1 MSISSTARRAGP
13 FFGNG
18 VATDFTFDFKLFKTE
33 ELRVVRLPRES
44 STEIDLVMGVDYD
57 ASLNADQDENPGGG
71 VTLRVPLALGD
82 RLTLVSAVPAL
93 QPVDLTNQGGFYP
106 DLVNGGLDRT
116 TILVQQLKE
125 EADRTVK
132 TPVSAPN
139 ANLTLPLPQ
148 GNQIVAWNADGTG
161 LVNLD
166 PSELVSVVAYG
177 NAYADFFNGDGV
189 ETAFALTESPGSIYN
204 LHVAIS
210 GVTQVPGFDYN
221 WSSGT
226 TLTFAVAPP
235 AGSKI
240 FVRYQRALSEGSGG
254 GGGGDNFRKADRD
267 GGNLTDLDAALFRE
281 RLKVGGFNRGAWNAK
296 LNEPAVVSGKGV
308 IGDFYTVT
316 VAGTTA
322 IDGIAAWAA
331 GDQLLFNGVVWTRL
345 AAQAGEEGTNKGA
358 WNALTN
364 TPALVS
370 SVGTEG
376 DFYTVSVAG
385 STSLNGITSW
395 AVGDRA
401 RFKGGVWL
409 KTAADDTRVE
419 AERLGWFDIP
429 VERFGAK
436 AADAAFDNTA
446 AINAAEAWCKAN
458 GGGRVVFRADQSYYF
473 KGTLTGDRSYM
484 LWSGQRTRL
493 IYNGTNTT
501 RNLLSFGSSTVERR
515 RVLVDGLVIQ
525 SATKM
530 TGGVAVYADRLVES
544 VFNIDVQTQAGNEL
558 LGNNIWNGFWLRHG
572 ATVSVS
578 GQSFEGQ
585 NEAII
590 VNGAPGAT
598 GGKSD
603 LFIDINKIAAWK
615 VGVHQAGGWGGLYLS
630 DHTTL
635 IGNFTH
641 FLEDQ
646 ALTSENNREF
656 FASGTTF
663 DFTSNATL
671 TPGTGG
677 KGIMLMGPGEC
688 LFDFRGCWMAGGVG
702 SIFYIG
708 PNSLARV
715 TITGTRGFI
724 CSPDPVDTT
733 LKGDFL
739 TVDSA
744 NCDVQLVGCNIKSMQ
759 GWAIN
764 QRAAGANIYYS
775 GCVFLNNTLGHVN
788 PAIPITP
795 GIFTDN
801 GPARFYRVVETDTF
815 RIGNGI
821 SQSTYWKMD
830 AGMPVFGYEPQSFH
844 RFDPSTKKI
853 DWFLNNQTSL
863 QIAPKGI
870 SLRSQPFLAYEY
882 ITGTLDSAGN
892 AAIPTGAVSPFTV
905 LFGFVSV
912 LNGAA
917 PGRTSEVQV
926 QVESGTYYIS
936 TGSAANAGKAFRG
949 VVFYLTGE

>member
-221 WSSGT
+221 WSSGRS
-226 TLTFAVAPP
+226 LTFAVAPP

-240 FVRYQRALSEGSGG
+240 FVRYQRALSEGG
-254 GGGGDNFRKADRD
+254 GGGGDYFSKADRD
-267 GGNLTDLDAALFRE
+267 GGNLTEVDAALFRE
-281 RLKVGGFNRGAWNAK
+281 RLKVGGFNRGAWDAN

-316 VAGTTA
+316 VAGTTD
-322 IDGIAAWAA
+322 IDGTAAWAA
-331 GDQLLFNGVVWTRL
+331 GDQLLFNGAAWTRL
-345 AAQAGEEGTNKGA
+345 PALAANADGNNKGA
-358 WNALTN
+358 WDAQTN

-370 SVGTEG
+370 SIGTEG
-376 DFYTVSVAG
+376 DFYTVSVSG
-385 STSLNGITSW
+385 STPLNGVSSW
-395 AVGDRA
+395 ALGDRV
-401 RFKGGVWL
+401 RFKGGVWV
-409 KTAADDTRVE
+409 KTTDSDKIA
-419 AERLGWFDIP
+419 AERLGWFDVP

-436 AADAAFDNTA
+436 AADVAFDNTG

-473 KGTLTGDRSYM
+473 KGTLLGDRSYM
-484 LWSGQRTRL
+484 LWAGQRTRL
-493 IYNGTNTT
+493 IYNGASTT
-501 RNLLSFGSSTVERR
+501 RNLLAFGNAATERR

-525 SATKM
+525 SVTKM
-530 TGGVAVYADRLVES
+530 TGGVAVYADRLVEA

-558 LGNNIWNGFWLRHG
+558 LGNNIWNGFWLRYG
-572 ATVSVS
+572 ATVSVN

-603 LFIDINKIAAWK
+603 LFVNVNKIAAWK
-615 VGVHQAGGWGGLYLS
+615 VGVHVAGGWGGIYLS

-635 IGNFTH
+635 IANKTH

-646 ALTSENNREF
+646 ALTAENNREV
-656 FASGTTF
+656 FATGTTF
-663 DFTSNATL
+663 DYTSDASMA
-671 TPGTGG
+671 PGSGG
-677 KGIMLMGPGEC
+677 KSIMLMGPGEC
-688 LFDFRGCWMAGGVG
+688 LFDFRSCWMAGGVG

-708 PNSLARV
+708 PNSVARV

-724 CSPDPVDTT
+724 GNPDPVDTS

-739 TVDSA
+739 TVDST

-764 QRAAGANIYYS
+764 QRVEGANIYYS

-788 PAIPITP
+788 PDIPITP
-795 GIFTDN
+795 GLFSDF
-801 GPARFYRVVETDTF
+801 GPARFYRIVESDTF

-821 SQSTYWKMD
+821 AQGTYFKMD
-830 AGMPVFGYEPQSFH
+830 NGKPVLAYEPNSFH
-844 RFDPSTKKI
+844 RFNPSTKRI
-853 DWFLNNQTSL
+853 DWFLNGQTSL
-863 QIAPKGI
+863 QISPNGI
-870 SLRSQPFLAYEY
+870 SLSNGPFWSAWPVS
-882 ITGTLDSAGN
+882 GTLDSAGN
-892 AAIPTGAVSPFTV
+892 AAVSAGPVSTANV

-912 LNGAA
+912 VNGAS
-917 PGRTSEVQV
+917 PGRTSEVQT
-926 QVESGTYYIS
+926 QVEGSTIYIS
-936 TGSAANAGKAFRG
+936 TANAANSGKAFRG
-949 VVFYLTGE
+949 IVLYLSGG